1 MRAMKKRNKKNKKS
15 VPSELALRPRV
26 RIEWNTG
33 TRVMLSKKDKSKLR
47 RCLKAQLQHE
57 MSKVL

>member
-1 MRAMKKRNKKNKKS
+1 MKNKKS
-15 VPSELALRPRV
+15 NKKNIPSELALRPRV

-47 RCLKAQLQHE
+47 RCLKAQLRSE

>member
-1 MRAMKKRNKKNKKS
+1 MKNKKNKKS

-47 RCLKAQLQHE
+47 RRLKAQLRSE

>member
-1 MRAMKKRNKKNKKS
+1 MKNRKNKKNI
-15 VPSELALRPRV
+15 PSELALRPRV

-47 RCLKAQLQHE
+47 RCLKAQLRSE